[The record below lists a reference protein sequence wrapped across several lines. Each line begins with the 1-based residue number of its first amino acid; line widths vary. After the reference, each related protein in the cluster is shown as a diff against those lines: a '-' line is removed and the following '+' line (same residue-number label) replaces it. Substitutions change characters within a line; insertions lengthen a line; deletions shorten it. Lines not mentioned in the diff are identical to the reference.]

1 MLDSPRWCLSASASV
16 AADQNK
22 DLNRDTRRK
31 IWNMHRALRD
41 LGTDG
46 HRAMDVSPGVQDGS
60 GGRQGGSAN
69 ISSRNSSGR
78 VAEAGA

>member
-1 MLDSPRWCLSASASV
+1 MLDSPRWCLSASAAV

-22 DLNRDTRRK
+22 DLNRDTRKK

-41 LGTDG
+41 LGTDD
-46 HRAMDVSPGVQDGS
+46 HRAMEVSPGVQEGS
-60 GGRQGGSAN
+60 GGRQGSAN

-78 VAEAGA
+78 PAEAGA